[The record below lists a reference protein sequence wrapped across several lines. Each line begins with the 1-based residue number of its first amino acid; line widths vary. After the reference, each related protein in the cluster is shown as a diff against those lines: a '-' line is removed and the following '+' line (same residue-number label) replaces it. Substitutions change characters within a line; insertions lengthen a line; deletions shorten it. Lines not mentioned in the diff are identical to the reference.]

1 MLAGL
6 RAEYERTGR
15 GAVFEALKGV
25 LTGGGRAVPQSE
37 LAARLGT
44 TEAAVQVAVH
54 RLRKRY
60 RDAVRAAIA
69 ATVADEGEVEDELR
83 TLFAALGA

>member
-1 MLAGL
+1 MAGL
-6 RAEYERTGR
+6 RAEYERSGR

-25 LTGGGRAVPQSE
+25 LTDEARSVPQAE
-37 LAARLGT
+37 LARRLGT

-60 RDAVRAAIA
+60 RDSLRAAIA
-69 ATVADEGEVEDELR
+69 ATVVDLAEVEDELHA
-83 TLFAALGA
+83 LFAALGQ